1 MREGGKKYKPIKPRH
16 TWFIKG
22 KYINSVFYHDKKRK
36 ATNCYIISVTF
47 F

>member
-36 ATNCYIISVTF
+36 ATIHC
-47 F
+47 